1 MHTADWQDT
10 GIGVASIV
18 ASKHHVE
25 TVTAEWLGLG
35 NLSSGGTDHRD
46 IQNSYGPW
54 HLKPPP
60 LWATHWMLPEKGT
73 QPSSSHEG
81 SSALTENEMSSDKKH
96 GRVSTCPFFWAMKMC
111 LPARRDGTVQ
121 PLQSE
126 SSTRICI
133 VCGCINIWEKLWSL
147 ICQNCAQLLFGDNL
161 LWIRLFPTQ
170 GNHSHH
176 TYFTNRVTSAVTSP
190 CLAEGHVGELD
201 DLAGKV
207 LDVLHVHLHDV
218 LRSSDA
224 KGLRWACVKR

>member
-1 MHTADWQDT
+1 MKGLPPWLRTRCPAIKNTA
-10 GIGVASIV
+10 
-18 ASKHHVE
+18 
-25 TVTAEWLGLG
+25 
-35 NLSSGGTDHRD
+35 
-46 IQNSYGPW
+46 
-54 HLKPPP
+54 
-60 LWATHWMLPEKGT
+60 
-73 QPSSSHEG
+73 G
-81 SSALTENEMSSDKKH
+81 SQL
-96 GRVSTCPFFWAMKMC
+96 VPFFERWKCAW
-111 LPARRDGTVQ
+111 PRRDGTVQ

-161 LWIRLFPTQ
+161 LWIRLFQHRETI
-170 GNHSHH
+170 HTIL